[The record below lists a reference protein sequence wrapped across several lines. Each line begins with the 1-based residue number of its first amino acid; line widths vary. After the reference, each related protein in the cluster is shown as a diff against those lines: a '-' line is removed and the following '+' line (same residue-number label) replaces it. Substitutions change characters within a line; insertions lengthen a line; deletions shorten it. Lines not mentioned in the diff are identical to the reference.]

1 MCIHL
6 IMAHSRARRR
16 KRASATQL
24 YQTCK
29 ASGTCPPDVIPK
41 VEQNTLAD
49 KILKWGS
56 LGVFFGGLGIG
67 TGSGTGGR
75 TGYVPVGST
84 PRPAI
89 SSGPTAR
96 PPIVVD
102 TVGPT
107 DPSIVSLVEESAI
120 INSGVPDPLPPVH
133 GGFEITTSQSAT
145 PAILDVSVTTQNTTS
160 TSIFRNPVFSEPS
173 ITQSQPSIE
182 SGAHVFISPSTIS
195 PHSTEDIPLDTFIV
209 SSSDSNPAS
218 STPVPAT
225 VARPRLGLY
234 SRALHQ
240 VQVTDPAFLSSPQRL
255 ITFDNPTYEG
265 EDISLQFAHNTIHEP
280 PDEAFMDI
288 IRLHRPAITSRRGL
302 VRFSRIGQRGS
313 MYTRSGKHIGGRVHF
328 FKDISPIS
336 AAAEEIEL
344 HPLVAAA
351 QDHSG
356 LFDIYAEPDPDPV
369 AVNTSGSLSS
379 ASTPFAQSSLS
390 SAPWG
395 NTSVP
400 LSLPGDIFIQPGPD
414 ITFPTAPTVTPYNPV
429 TPALPTGPVFI
440 TASGFYLYPTWY
452 FTRKRRKR
460 VSLFFT
466 DVAA

>member
-1 MCIHL
+1 
-6 IMAHSRARRR
+6 MAHSRPRRR

-29 ASGTCPPDVIPK
+29 ASGTCPPDIIPK
-41 VEQNTLAD
+41 VEQNTIAD

-75 TGYVPVGST
+75 TGYVPLESA

-89 SSGPTAR
+89 PFGPTAR

-107 DPSIVSLVEESAI
+107 DSSIVSLVEDSAI
-120 INSGVPDPLPPVH
+120 INSGTSDLIPSIH
-133 GGFEITTSQSAT
+133 GGFEISTSESTT

-160 TSIFRNPVFSEPS
+160 TTIFRNPAFTEPS
-173 ITQSQPSIE
+173 IVQSQPSVE
-182 SGAHVFISPSTIS
+182 AGGHVLTSTYTSNIS
-195 PHSTEDIPLDTFIV
+195 PHFVEEIPLDTFIV
-209 SSSDSNPAS
+209 SSSDSSPAS
-218 STPVPAT
+218 STPVPTT

-255 ITFDNPTYEG
+255 ITFDNPVYEG
-265 EDISLQFAHNTIHEP
+265 EDVSLQFAHNTIHEP

-328 FKDISPIS
+328 FSDISPIS
-336 AAAEEIEL
+336 AAAEDIEL
-344 HPLVAAA
+344 QPLVAAA
-351 QDHSG
+351 QDDSD
-356 LFDIYAEPDPDPV
+356 LFDIYAEPDTDPV
-369 AVNTSGSLSS
+369 NINNMSYSNSTYFIRASMFDTSL
-379 ASTPFAQSSLS
+379 
-390 SAPWG
+390 G
-395 NTSVP
+395 NTTVP
-400 LSLPGDIFIQPGPD
+400 LSLPSNIFVQPGPD
-414 ITFPTAPTVTPYNPV
+414 IIFPT
-429 TPALPTGPVFI
+429 TPAVPPYGPVIPSLPVGPVFI
-440 TASGFYLYPTWY
+440 SGSDFYLHPALYY
-452 FTRKRRKR
+452 ARRRRKR
-460 VSLFFT
+460 VSLFFA